1 MVEDKFL
8 DVGLQEDTGLRA
20 GKAVDMSLED
30 TQQAADMVWEDTQQV
45 ADMAEED
52 RWLNVGADM

>member
-1 MVEDKFL
+1 MKCY
-8 DVGLQEDTGLRA
+8 LQEDTGLRA